1 MTAAKAASSIAPTFY
16 CGGAQTAS
24 GDIDSAQA
32 TGGAQSADS
41 A

>member
-1 MTAAKAASSIAPTFY
+1 MVAARDTGSAAPTTD
-16 CGGAQTAS
+16 CGGAQAAS
-24 GDIDSAQA
+24 GDSAQA